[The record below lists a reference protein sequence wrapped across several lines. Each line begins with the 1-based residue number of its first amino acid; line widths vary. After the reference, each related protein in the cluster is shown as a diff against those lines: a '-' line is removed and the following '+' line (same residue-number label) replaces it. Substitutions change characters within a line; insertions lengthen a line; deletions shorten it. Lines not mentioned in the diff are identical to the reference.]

1 MDFNRFN
8 NTDMNHIIK
17 IARALVVLG
26 VMVAVP
32 LATFAATL
40 NNDPQDRA
48 TLRASNYTLYPG
60 SSTNWSTSAS
70 ADAGQVI
77 SLGVYYHNTSTSD
90 AKNVRITITPR
101 TTTSG
106 TSKTF
111 TATVS
116 ADNTATVSGSAT
128 ITLSSNQSLSFIPG
142 QVYWYPNQQDNVVA
156 LPNGQTGEELFGS
169 GVNIGTVAGGWASQG
184 SLIAHFQVSNN
195 NTNTNTNSNVSATT
209 QSATNITTSS
219 ATLNGSF
226 TSNTSNTTTWFQWGS
241 SATFGNETTH
251 RTQGTSGN
259 VSENI
264 SGLAQNTVYYYRA
277 VAQGS
282 DGVLAYGN
290 TLSFVTMI
298 NSGCSYNC
306 NTNSGLPS
314 VTTLNANNTSD
325 TFAILQGY
333 VNPNNTSDTTRWFEW
348 GPTTSMGYTTGKL
361 AQGASAGNFTDTISN
376 LTANTTYY
384 YRAVAQNS
392 YGTVYGSVLS
402 FTTTGGTVYYP
413 PVVTAPTAVTT
424 LATEVTATSAKM
436 HGIALINGNINT
448 TGWFEWGTTQNL
460 GSQTSTATL
469 GSASSITYSGY
480 LNGLSSNT
488 TYYYRAVAQNAY
500 GTSRGAI
507 LSFTT
512 SAGSVYQ
519 PPVVIQ
525 QPPQVITNTIVVG
538 RGVTSPIELSI
549 VGGGDSV
556 LSGQLITYTIHYQ
569 NKGKV
574 KLTNAALRVML
585 PTEMQFI
592 SGSRG
597 NFTTKDNV
605 LTVII
610 GDLNPGDSGD
620 VTIQAQILPTTPI
633 GKQLVTTVT
642 LVYTD
647 TSTNTQGDAI
657 AYAVHTVGSAQAGL
671 AASAFGF
678 DGFFPGSLLGWLI
691 LLALIILI
699 VFLIVS
705 IQHARVRIDDTR
717 TRIQ

>member
-1 MDFNRFN
+1 MKKFLSMAVAGTALFAALG
-8 NTDMNHIIK
+8 TGA
-17 IARALVVLG
+17 IAH
-26 VMVAVP
+26 
-32 LATFAATL
+32 AATL
-40 NNDPQDRA
+40 NTDPRDYD
-48 TLRASNYTLYPG
+48 TLRVGNYTVSP
-60 SSTNWSTSAS
+60 SSSSSNWTTSAS
-70 ADAGQVI
+70 ASPGDTVN
-77 SLGVYYHNTSTSD
+77 LGIYYHNTGTD
-90 AKNVRITITPR
+90 TAHNVRVRVVSQSTGVGATQ
-101 TTTSG
+101 
-106 TSKTF
+106 TF
-111 TATVS
+111 TAYVW
-116 ADNTATVSGSAT
+116 ADNASQKTGSAT
-128 ITLSSNQSLSFIPG
+128 VTISSPQSVSY
-142 QVYWYPNQQDNVVA
+142 QNNVVWRPNQTTWGSQA
-156 LPNGQTGEELFGS
+156 LPNGQSGSEIFTTGGLLLGDIAPGWS
-169 GVNIGTVAGGWASQG
+169 TQGNVLVAF
-184 SLIAHFQVSNN
+184 LVSNN

-226 TSNTSNTTTWFQWGS
+226 TSNTSNTSTWFQWGS

-251 RTQGTSGN
+251 RTQGTSGS

-264 SGLAQNTVYYYRA
+264 SGLSQNTVYYYRT

-282 DGVLAYGN
+282 DGVVAYGN
-290 TLSFVTMI
+290 TLSFVTMV

-306 NTNSGLPS
+306 TTNSNLPS
-314 VTTLNANNTSD
+314 VTTLSVNSTND

-348 GPTTSMGYTTGKL
+348 GYTTSLGFSTGKL
-361 AQGASAGNFTDTISN
+361 AQGSSAGNFTDTISN

-402 FTTTGGTVYYP
+402 FTTTGGTTYYP

-424 LATEVTATSAKM
+424 LATEVTSTSAKM
-436 HGIALINGNINT
+436 NGIALINGNVST
-448 TGWFEWGTTQNL
+448 TGWFEWGTTQNF

-480 LNGLSSNT
+480 LTGLSSNT

-500 GTSRGAI
+500 GTSRGAT

-538 RGVTSPIELSI
+538 RGVISPIELSI

-556 LSGQLITYTIHYQ
+556 LSGQMVTYTIHYQ

-585 PTEMQFI
+585 PAEMQFI

-657 AYAVHTVGSAQAGL
+657 AYAVHTVGSSQVGL
-671 AASAFGF
+671 AASTLGF
-678 DGFFPGSLLGWLI
+678 EGFFPGSLLGWFI

-705 IQHARVRIDDTR
+705 IQHARVRIDDSR